1 MFSYLQL
8 PSAPVKHPMR
18 MTRTVTVMNL
28 EVQAIALGV
37 QITGV
42 GQLVG
47 VDNVG
52 VLL

>member
-28 EVQAIALGV
+28 EVQAIAFGV

-42 GQLVG
+42 GQLGG
-47 VDNVG
+47 VDYVC
-52 VLL
+52 LLL

>member
-1 MFSYLQL
+1 
-8 PSAPVKHPMR
+8 
-18 MTRTVTVMNL
+18 MNL

-42 GQLVG
+42 GQLVD

-52 VLL
+52 VLLWGGLLRDVQ